1 MASGPE
7 TEATRFGVWR
17 ILGFM
22 LLGLGLKFKA
32 GHVVMKRDFALVADA
47 LAKTCSNVDVWQGWV

>member
-1 MASGPE
+1 M
-7 TEATRFGVWR
+7 WR

-22 LLGLGLKFKA
+22 LLGWGLRFKA

-47 LAKTCSNVDVWQGWV
+47 LAKTCSNVDVWQGGFEWQAIAHLTVTY

>member
-1 MASGPE
+1 M
-7 TEATRFGVWR
+7 WL

-22 LLGLGLKFKA
+22 LLGLGLKSKA